1 MEKGKGRKEAMNEDK
16 GEGWA
21 KGGKGRRKGG
31 RAEEREEYI
40 EGRMNERKEGSMQR
54 RKEWRRKVIWKSGSK
69 RQKRKW

>member
-40 EGRMNERKEGSMQR
+40 EGRMKGRREACKEGR
-54 RKEWRRKVIWKSGSK
+54 NGEEK
-69 RQKRKW
+69 